1 MRQSLEVKSS
11 APILWYGDY
20 VDFGDFDAAVS
31 NGDKDSD
38 ITFNFR
44 VEDLDTRD
52 VEDEIYY
59 YNEYAYR
66 SSRRKISYQAVSL
79 SISLGEQLRRT
90 VRRRIALEIPEDRIS
105 AVASFEKDGRE
116 CSDFQING
124 QRLSDLI
131 PNVAVY
137 FRASDIFD
145 RPVLVRQVRKDGKS
159 LRRVVGAASEIGSAI
174 SQRLRQQVD
183 KRISEENLAIEARR
197 ILNHPRLDPTSL
209 QQLRLRAGN
218 RSFRKLYDRWLKDE
232 ASTTLAE
239 IDHLCALNHALI
251 TVGRVSSVL
260 KGFFRNTTYLGPAR
274 ARSER
279 YYRSQELEVSEI
291 SPDGQNLPMFLA
303 SLSTTEQ
310 GRFSD
315 WVEEAFGFG
324 VLVERKEGHVSI
336 KLRQRTISVN
346 VADTG
351 YGVSQI
357 LPVLAQI
364 WWATQI
370 PRNYTR
376 QMRHG
381 LRPITME
388 QPELHLHPAHQ
399 AKLADVF
406 QSAIERSNASGP
418 EAVLLIETHSEALI
432 NRLGEL
438 IEYGKI
444 AANDVQVVI
453 FSARG
458 EGEELNTEIS
468 TSTFDDNGALRD
480 WPYGFF
486 NY

>member
-1 MRQSLEVKSS
+1 
-11 APILWYGDY
+11 
-20 VDFGDFDAAVS
+20 
-31 NGDKDSD
+31 
-38 ITFNFR
+38 
-44 VEDLDTRD
+44 
-52 VEDEIYY
+52 
-59 YNEYAYR
+59 
-66 SSRRKISYQAVSL
+66 
-79 SISLGEQLRRT
+79 
-90 VRRRIALEIPEDRIS
+90 
-105 AVASFEKDGRE
+105 
-116 CSDFQING
+116 
-124 QRLSDLI
+124 
-131 PNVAVY
+131 
-137 FRASDIFD
+137 
-145 RPVLVRQVRKDGKS
+145 
-159 LRRVVGAASEIGSAI
+159 
-174 SQRLRQQVD
+174 
-183 KRISEENLAIEARR
+183 
-197 ILNHPRLDPTSL
+197 
-209 QQLRLRAGN
+209 
-218 RSFRKLYDRWLKDE
+218 
-232 ASTTLAE
+232 
-239 IDHLCALNHALI
+239 
-251 TVGRVSSVL
+251 
-260 KGFFRNTTYLGPAR
+260 
-274 ARSER
+274 
-279 YYRSQELEVSEI
+279 
-291 SPDGQNLPMFLA
+291 
-303 SLSTTEQ
+303 
-310 GRFSD
+310 
-315 WVEEAFGFG
+315 
-324 VLVERKEGHVSI
+324 VERKEGHVSI